1 MGTYSL
7 TPPLSPPQVSQAA
20 EDIFS
25 LLAPALPN
33 ESTLLLL
40 IPMAAKEKYPIL
52 LGVIKFLTK
61 VRDMGVALHDFK

>member
-1 MGTYSL
+1 MGTDSL
-7 TPPLSPPQVSQAA
+7 TPPFSPPQVRQAA

-25 LLAPALPN
+25 LLPPN